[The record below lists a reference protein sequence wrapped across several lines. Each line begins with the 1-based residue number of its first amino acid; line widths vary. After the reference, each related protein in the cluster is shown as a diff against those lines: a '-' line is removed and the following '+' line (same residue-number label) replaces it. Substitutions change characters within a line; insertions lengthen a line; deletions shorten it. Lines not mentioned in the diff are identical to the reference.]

1 MSINRFESPAHPFAL
16 SSRQRTFGALT
27 LSAAALLLAGP
38 AFAESSAADA
48 SDQAFVTAAAQG
60 GMAEVADAKLAASKT
75 SDPKVRAFAEKMVGD
90 HTKAN
95 EQLKAIAKNDGFTLP
110 TSVGTENARMKATI
124 AKLDGKTFDATYLQ
138 GQEQGHEKM
147 EHVFQKEIAHG
158 KNRDLVAFAKTT
170 LPVVADHL
178 SLARSDSAKVE
189 SNTMGGSRAGT
200 Q

>member
-1 MSINRFESPAHPFAL
+1 MSINRFESPTYPFAAT
-16 SSRQRTFGALT
+16 SRQRAFGAFT
-27 LSAAALLLAGP
+27 LSAAALFLAGP

-60 GMAEVADAKLAASKT
+60 GMAEVADGKLAASKT
-75 SDPKVRAFAEKMVGD
+75 SDSKVRAFAEKMVGD

-110 TSVGTENARMKATI
+110 TSVGAENARMKASI
-124 AKLDGKTFDATYLQ
+124 AKLDGKTFDGTYLQ

-147 EHVFQKEIAHG
+147 EHVFQKEIADG

-170 LPVVADHL
+170 LPVVEEHL
-178 SLARSDSAKVE
+178 SLARFDSANVE
-189 SNTMGGSRAGT
+189 SSTMGGSRAGAR
-200 Q
+200 